1 MDQKGMI
8 FCSGNRRDRLADK
21 PEHAVIVGAGI
32 VGVSTALWMRRTGY
46 EVTLVDRKG
55 VAEETSHGNAGI
67 LAGAAV
73 VPVTVPGI
81 LAKAPKMLFSR
92 NEPLFLRWSYLPR
105 MLPFLARYLSN
116 ANHRDMN
123 RIADGLA
130 ELMHDTVDQHMAL
143 AKGTEA
149 EKYIRP
155 GIYIF
160 GYADEAEYQHDRLA
174 WDVRRRLGFK
184 DEVIDGAELARREP
198 DLAGKFGLG
207 VCALNQGSVSDP
219 GAYTRA
225 LCRAFEDE
233 GGKFLLGDV
242 VDIPVTGGRATGVKT
257 SSGMI
262 EADHVILTSGAW
274 SAKLAGK
281 IGEKVPL
288 EAERGYHVEFVNAN
302 VRLNSVLMVTAKKF
316 AINSMDGRLRS
327 AGIVEFGGLKAGP
340 SKAPIELLKRQTREI
355 FPALEYDSTN
365 EWIGHRPSTPD
376 SLPLIGAF
384 DRVPNV
390 WAGFGHQH
398 LGLTGGPKTGRWLSQ
413 MIKGEPVNINME
425 PYSANRF

>member
-1 MDQKGMI
+1 M
-8 FCSGNRRDRLADK
+8 ADK
-21 PEHAVIVGAGI
+21 SEHAVVVGAGI
-32 VGVSTALWMRRTGY
+32 VGVSTALWLRRSGL

-81 LAKAPKMLFSR
+81 VSKTPKMLFNK

-105 MLPFLARYLSN
+105 MLPFLAKYLAT
-116 ANHRDMN
+116 ANHKDLA
-123 RIADGLA
+123 RISEGLA
-130 ELMHDTVDQHMAL
+130 ELMHDTVEQHMAL

-155 GIYIF
+155 GVYIF
-160 GYADEAEYQHDRLA
+160 GYQDEQELKKDSLA

-184 DEVIDGAELARREP
+184 DEVIDAEEFARREP

-207 VCALNQGSVSDP
+207 VCVLNQGSVSDP

-233 GGKFLLGDV
+233 GGKFVLAEIT
-242 VDIPVTGGRATGVKT
+242 DIPQAGGKASGVRT
-257 SSGMI
+257 MDGMI
-262 EADHVILTSGAW
+262 EADHVVLTAGAW
-274 SAKLAGK
+274 SAKLARK

-302 VRLNSVLMVTAKKF
+302 VKLNSVLMVTAKKF
-316 AINSMDGRLRS
+316 AINSMDGRLRC
-327 AGIVEFGGLKAGP
+327 AGIVEFGGLDAGP
-340 SKAPIELLKRQTREI
+340 SRAPIDLLKRQTKEI
-355 FPALEYDSTN
+355 FPDLEYDSTN
-365 EWIGHRPSTPD
+365 EWLGHRPSTPD
-376 SLPLIGAF
+376 SLPLIGSF
-384 DRVPNV
+384 DKVPNV

-413 MIKGEPVNINME
+413 LIRGESPNINME